1 MQIFSGEHSMTW
13 LFLSTVSRSNFN
25 LECWFFAE
33 GGKPGGRTPIKT
45 FRARRRTNN
54 IFKLLVTSGRES
66 NPGHSSG
73 KTMLLSLRHS
83 QSSYVLGRELFIPLT
98 LSNDNT

>member
-1 MQIFSGEHSMTW
+1 MTW

-33 GGKPGGRTPIKT
+33 G
-45 FRARRRTNN
+45 ARRRTNN
-54 IFKLLVTSGRES
+54 IFKLLVTSGREL

-73 KTMLLSLRHS
+73 KTMLSSLRHS